1 MMVMGRL
8 TACLVIAVSVIA
20 CQAIPAPEAAGQPP
34 QGFPDLGGFRA
45 VDSKPFRH
53 QSRGGL
59 YSSFV
64 TADGLI
70 SCTMASGSSS
80 GCRGDLPGAPGSEG
94 SGSGAGCTAVGGW
107 DQYSFSRTTV
117 HCPPYSGEKLNQNE
131 KLVDGDMTCAVG
143 EDRLVACINTRGN
156 HGFVLR
162 PGGSWT
168 F

>member
-1 MMVMGRL
+1 MMLMGRL
-8 TACLVIAVSVIA
+8 AAGLVIAMSAIA

-34 QGFPDLGGFRA
+34 QGFPDLGGFKA
-45 VDSKPFRH
+45 VDSKPFRQ
-53 QSRGGL
+53 QSRGGM

-80 GCRGDLPGAPGSEG
+80 GCRGDLPGVPRSEG
-94 SGSGAGCTAVGGW
+94 SGDGAGCAVVGGW
-107 DQYSFSRTTV
+107 DQYSFSSTTV

-143 EDRLVACINTRGN
+143 GDRLVACINTRGN

-162 PGGSWT
+162 PEGSWT

>member
-1 MMVMGRL
+1 MMTIGRL
-8 TACLVIAVSVIA
+8 TAGIVIAAAAIA

-34 QGFPDLGGFRA
+34 QGFPDLSGFRA
-45 VDSKPFRH
+45 VDPAPFRH

-80 GCRGDLPGAPGSEG
+80 GCRGDLPGAPRSEG
-94 SGSGAGCTAVGGW
+94 GNGAGCTVVSGW
-107 DQYSFSRTTV
+107 DQYSFSSTTV
-117 HCPPYSGEKLNQNE
+117 QCPPYADEKLNKNE
-131 KLVDGDMTCAVG
+131 KLIDGDMVCAVG
-143 EDRLVACINTRGN
+143 GDRLVACINTRGN

-162 PGGSWT
+162 PEGSWT